1 MPLMTLE
8 QSLTQSARFI
18 VVSGSPGVGKTALS
32 VSASDQAGD
41 TVVHKEPVLCTDT
54 LIVQGDA
61 EGVLGAVDVG
71 LKPGYIVDMT
81 AHENWTAYL
90 KDLLETFKEL
100 KPKLGTEI
108 KYVVVDLSLVN
119 RLIDKHVDP
128 SVQKDWKLVAAEGI
142 KFYQMLSTLKGV
154 TIIGN
159 THLKTASSPG
169 ESAGA
174 ANSSQAKAIGGEAS
188 TLTADLY
195 KGVFSVWKD
204 NASLILV
211 RESKRK
217 KQADGSYVSEYK
229 TLTQST
235 ALHEAKSR
243 ARSSLP
249 AVLPGDMSLNA
260 ILRKVYNKV

>member
-1 MPLMTLE
+1 MPLVTLE
-8 QSLTQSARFI
+8 ESLNQSARFV
-18 VVSGSPGVGKTALS
+18 VVSGSPGTGKTALS
-32 VSASDQAGD
+32 VSASAQAGN
-41 TVVHKEPVLCTDT
+41 TIKQKTPVVCTDT

-61 EGVLGAVDVG
+61 EGVLGAIDVG
-71 LKPGYIVDMT
+71 LKPAYIVDMT
-81 AHENWTAYL
+81 GHATWNDYL
-90 KDLLETFKEL
+90 KDLLATFTQL

-108 KYVVVDLSLVN
+108 KNVVVDLSLVN

-128 SVQKDWKLVAAEGI
+128 SVQKDWKLVAAEGT
-142 KFYQMLSTLKGV
+142 KFFQMLSTLKGV

-159 THLKTASSPG
+159 THLKPTSSPG

-174 ANSSQAKAIGGEAS
+174 ANSSLAKSVGGEAT

-195 KGVFSVWKD
+195 KGVFQVWRD

-211 RESKRK
+211 REAKRK
-217 KQADGSYVSEYK
+217 KQADGSYAVEYK

-243 ARSSLP
+243 ARSTLP
-249 AVLPGDMSLNA
+249 AVLSGEESLNS
-260 ILRKVYNKV
+260 ILNKVYNRS